1 VSYESA
7 LFALAEADRDIV
19 VLTAENRAH
28 IRGLPERLGS
38 RFIDVGIAEQTLV
51 GVAAGLALRGRKPVV
66 HALAPFLTMRAFEFI
81 RTDIGIG
88 RLPVKL
94 VGFVPGLLSDG
105 NGATHQSL
113 EDIALMRG
121 IPGMQVFCPAD
132 IQELTAFLP
141 QLVASPAPCYVRYT
155 GRVAHTPRPA
165 ASLGSADVRRE
176 GTDVTL
182 LTYGLLVAE
191 AELACDRLAEH
202 GISAGLIN
210 VRWLAPVDEAALLH
224 AARTSALLVALEDHF
239 KVGGL
244 YSILCELLVREGVK
258 ARVVSHALD
267 GRWFKPGT
275 LPRVLDHEGF
285 SAAKLLDRVLLAI
298 QENR

>member
-1 VSYESA
+1 VTYESA
-7 LFALAEADRDIV
+7 LLALAEADRDIV

-51 GVAAGLALRGRKPVV
+51 GVAAGLALRGRKPIV

-81 RTDIGIG
+81 RTDVGIG

-121 IPGMQVFCPAD
+121 IPGMQVFCPED

-141 QLVASPAPCYVRYT
+141 QLIASPAPCYVRYA
-155 GRVAHTPRPA
+155 GRDAQAPRPP

-176 GTDVTL
+176 GRDVTL

-191 AELACDRLAEH
+191 AELACDRLKEH
-202 GISAGLIN
+202 GVSAGLIN
-210 VRWLAPVDEAALLH
+210 VRWLAPVDEVALLH
-224 AARTSALLVALEDHF
+224 AARTSALLITIEDHF

-244 YSILCELLVREGVK
+244 YSILCELLVRERVT
-258 ARVVSHALD
+258 ARVAAHALD

-285 SAAKLLDRVLLAI
+285 SAEKLASRVLLAM
-298 QENR
+298 QENT

>member
-1 VSYESA
+1 VTYESA
-7 LFALAEADRDIV
+7 LLALAEADRDIV

-51 GVAAGLALRGRKPVV
+51 GVAAGLALRGRKPIV

-81 RTDIGIG
+81 RTDVGIG

-121 IPGMQVFCPAD
+121 IPGMQVFCPED

-141 QLVASPAPCYVRYT
+141 QLIASPAPCYVRYT
-155 GRVAHTPRPA
+155 GRDARAPRPA
-165 ASLGSADVRRE
+165 ANLGSADVRRE

-191 AELACDRLAEH
+191 AELACDRLKER

-224 AARTSALLVALEDHF
+224 AARTSALLITIEDHF

-244 YSILCELLVREGVK
+244 YSILCELLVRERVT
-258 ARVVSHALD
+258 ARVAAHALD

-285 SAAKLLDRVLLAI
+285 SAEKLANRVLLAL
-298 QENR
+298 QENT